1 MICLLNL
8 QLGLSAEE
16 ARAQNLLMQ
25 LEHDQ

>member
-8 QLGLSAEE
+8 QLGLSTEE